1 MNIQDL
7 SLDETYIIGVSG
19 GPDSM
24 ALLDMA
30 YNSGLKLVVAHVN
43 YQKRPTADRDM
54 NIVFD
59 YCLNRNI
66 IFEYRLVKQH
76 QGNFQKWARD
86 QRYEFFQSLA
96 HQYQAM
102 GVLLAH
108 HQDDLIET
116 YLLQKQRKQVPL
128 YWGINDQTVI
138 DDLTI
143 IRPLLDKS
151 KSELIEYC
159 MVNGIQYGDDESN
172 ASDTYTRNKIRHHIV
187 DNLDNN
193 EKEEILANIKQDNE
207 CLITQQN
214 LVKNTYTEVFND
226 YDTAK
231 LSKIDGKIQ
240 TEVIR
245 YYLLNNGIDA
255 RKFSPDYLLKIY
267 KFLDTDQ
274 NRQMNINGKTL
285 ALTYGKPV
293 IFDKRA
299 LSFHYLIDRVEYIE
313 TPFFAISDNG
323 ESINGVTITEDDL
336 PLTIRSWQP
345 DDQIKLRF
353 GHKKINRWFIDRKI
367 PLNERFSW
375 PIILNRHHEVILVP
389 GIGCNVAHFS
399 NNPNM
404 FVLKL

>member
-43 YQKRPTADRDM
+43 YQKRPTAERDM

-172 ASDTYTRNKIRHHIV
+172 ASDTYTRNRIRHQMV
-187 DNLDNN
+187 DKLDND
-193 EKEEILANIKQDNE
+193 EKEEILANIKRDNE

-214 LVKNTYTEVFND
+214 LVKNIYTEVFND
-226 YDTAK
+226 YDKAK
-231 LSKIDGKIQ
+231 LSKIDSEIQ

-255 RKFSPDYLLKIY
+255 RKFSPVYLSKIY

-274 NRQMNINGKTL
+274 NRQMNIKGKTL

-293 IFDKRA
+293 IFDKKA
-299 LSFHYLIDRVEYIE
+299 LSYHYLIDRVKCIE

-323 ESINGVTITEDDL
+323 ERINGVTITEDDL

-375 PIILNRHHEVILVP
+375 PIILNRHQEIILVP
-389 GIGCNVAHFS
+389 EIGCNVAHFS

>member
-43 YQKRPTADRDM
+43 YQKRPTAERDM

-96 HQYQAM
+96 HKYPAM
-102 GVLLAH
+102 GVLVAH

-172 ASDTYTRNKIRHHIV
+172 ASDTYTRNRIRHQMV
-187 DNLDNN
+187 DKLDND
-193 EKEEILANIKQDNE
+193 EKEEILANIKRDNE
-207 CLITQQN
+207 CLIKQQN
-214 LVKNTYTEVFND
+214 LVKNIYTEVFND
-226 YDTAK
+226 YDKAK
-231 LSKIDGKIQ
+231 LSKIDSEIQ

-255 RKFSPDYLLKIY
+255 RKFSPVYLSKIY

-274 NRQMNINGKTL
+274 NRQMNIKGKTL

-293 IFDKRA
+293 IFDKKA
-299 LSFHYLIDRVEYIE
+299 LSYHYLIDRVKCIE

-323 ESINGVTITEDDL
+323 ERINGVTITEDDL

>member
-159 MVNGIQYGDDESN
+159 IVNGIQYGDDESN
-172 ASDTYTRNKIRHHIV
+172 ASDTYTRNRIRHHIV

-226 YDTAK
+226 YDTVK

>member
-172 ASDTYTRNKIRHHIV
+172 ASDTYTRNRIRHQMV
-187 DNLDNN
+187 DKLDND
-193 EKEEILANIKQDNE
+193 EKEEILANIKRDNE

-214 LVKNTYTEVFND
+214 LVKNIYTEVFND
-226 YDTAK
+226 YDKAK
-231 LSKIDGKIQ
+231 LSKIDSEIQ

-255 RKFSPDYLLKIY
+255 RKFSPVYLSKIY

-274 NRQMNINGKTL
+274 NRQMNIKGKTL

-293 IFDKRA
+293 IFDKKA
-299 LSFHYLIDRVEYIE
+299 LSYHYLIDRVEYIE

-323 ESINGVTITEDDL
+323 ERINGVTITEDDL

>member
-43 YQKRPTADRDM
+43 YQKRPTAERDM

-96 HQYQAM
+96 HKYPAM
-102 GVLLAH
+102 GVLVAH

-128 YWGINDQTVI
+128 YWGINDQTII

-172 ASDTYTRNKIRHHIV
+172 ASDTYTRNRIRHQMV
-187 DNLDNN
+187 DKLDND
-193 EKEEILANIKQDNE
+193 EKEEILANIKRDNE
-207 CLITQQN
+207 CLIKQQN
-214 LVKNTYTEVFND
+214 LVKNIYTEVFND
-226 YDTAK
+226 YDKAK
-231 LSKIDGKIQ
+231 LSKIDSEIQ

-255 RKFSPDYLLKIY
+255 RKFSPVYLSKIY

-274 NRQMNINGKTL
+274 NRQMNIKGKTL

-293 IFDKRA
+293 IFDKKA
-299 LSFHYLIDRVEYIE
+299 LSYHYLIDRVKCIE

-323 ESINGVTITEDDL
+323 ERINGVTITEDDL

>member
-7 SLDETYIIGVSG
+7 SLEKTYIIGVSG

-43 YQKRPTADRDM
+43 YQKRLTADRDM

-86 QRYEFFQSLA
+86 QRYELFQSLA
-96 HQYQAM
+96 HKYQAM
-102 GVLLAH
+102 GVLVAH

-128 YWGINDQTVI
+128 YWGINDQTII

-193 EKEEILANIKQDNE
+193 EKEEILANIKRDNE
-207 CLITQQN
+207 CLIKQQN
-214 LVKNTYTEVFND
+214 LVKNIYTEVFND
-226 YDTAK
+226 YDKAK
-231 LSKIDGKIQ
+231 LSKIDSEIQ

-255 RKFSPDYLLKIY
+255 RKFSPVYLSKIY

-274 NRQMNINGKTL
+274 NRQMNIKGKTL

-293 IFDKRA
+293 IFDKKA
-299 LSFHYLIDRVEYIE
+299 LSYHYLIDRVKCIE

-323 ESINGVTITEDDL
+323 ERINGVTITEDDL

-375 PIILNRHHEVILVP
+375 PIILNRHQEIILVP
-389 GIGCNVAHFS
+389 EIGCNVAHFS

>member
-43 YQKRPTADRDM
+43 YQKRPTAERDM

-96 HQYQAM
+96 HKYPAM
-102 GVLLAH
+102 GVLVAH

-172 ASDTYTRNKIRHHIV
+172 ASDTYTRNRIRHQMV
-187 DNLDNN
+187 DKLDND

-231 LSKIDGKIQ
+231 LSKIDSEIQ

-255 RKFSPDYLLKIY
+255 RKFSPVYLSKIY

-274 NRQMNINGKTL
+274 NRQMNIKGKTL

-293 IFDKRA
+293 IFDKKA
-299 LSFHYLIDRVEYIE
+299 LSYHYLIERVKCIE

-323 ESINGVTITEDDL
+323 ERINGVTITEDDL

-375 PIILNRHHEVILVP
+375 PIILNRHQEIILVP
-389 GIGCNVAHFS
+389 EIGCNVAHFS

>member
-43 YQKRPTADRDM
+43 YQKRPTAERDM

-96 HQYQAM
+96 HKYPAM
-102 GVLLAH
+102 GVLVAH

-172 ASDTYTRNKIRHHIV
+172 ASDTYTRNRIRHQMV
-187 DNLDNN
+187 DKLDND
-193 EKEEILANIKQDNE
+193 EKEEILANIKRDNE

-214 LVKNTYTEVFND
+214 LVKNIYTEVFND
-226 YDTAK
+226 YDKAK
-231 LSKIDGKIQ
+231 LSKIDSEIQ

-255 RKFSPDYLLKIY
+255 RKFSPVYLSKIY

-274 NRQMNINGKTL
+274 NRQMNIKGKTL

-293 IFDKRA
+293 IFDKKA
-299 LSFHYLIDRVEYIE
+299 LSYHYLIDRVKCIE

-323 ESINGVTITEDDL
+323 ERINGVTITEDDL

-375 PIILNRHHEVILVP
+375 PIILNRHQEIILVP
-389 GIGCNVAHFS
+389 EIGCNVAHFS

>member
-43 YQKRPTADRDM
+43 YQKRPTAERDM

-172 ASDTYTRNKIRHHIV
+172 ASDTYTRNRIRHQMV
-187 DNLDNN
+187 DKLDND
-193 EKEEILANIKQDNE
+193 EKEEILANIKRDNE

-214 LVKNTYTEVFND
+214 LVKNIYTEVFND
-226 YDTAK
+226 YDKAK
-231 LSKIDGKIQ
+231 LSKIDSEIQ

-255 RKFSPDYLLKIY
+255 RKFSPVYLSKIY

-274 NRQMNINGKTL
+274 NRQMNIKGKTL

-293 IFDKRA
+293 IFDKKA
-299 LSFHYLIDRVEYIE
+299 LSYHYLIDRVKCIE

-323 ESINGVTITEDDL
+323 ERINGVTITEDDL

>member
-7 SLDETYIIGVSG
+7 SLEKTYIIGVSG

-43 YQKRPTADRDM
+43 YQKRPTAERDM

-172 ASDTYTRNKIRHHIV
+172 ASDTYTRNRIRHQMV
-187 DNLDNN
+187 DKLDND
-193 EKEEILANIKQDNE
+193 EKEEILANIKRDNE
-207 CLITQQN
+207 CLIKQQN
-214 LVKNTYTEVFND
+214 LVKNIYTEVFND
-226 YDTAK
+226 YDKAK
-231 LSKIDGKIQ
+231 LSKIDSEIQ

-255 RKFSPDYLLKIY
+255 RKFSPVYLSKIY

-274 NRQMNINGKTL
+274 NRQMNIKGKTL

-293 IFDKRA
+293 IFDKKA
-299 LSFHYLIDRVEYIE
+299 LSYHYLIDRVKCIE

-323 ESINGVTITEDDL
+323 ERINGVTITEDDL

>member
-7 SLDETYIIGVSG
+7 SLEKTYIIGVSG

-24 ALLDMA
+24 ALLNMA
-30 YNSGLKLVVAHVN
+30 YNSGLRLVVAHVN

-86 QRYEFFQSLA
+86 QRYELFQSLT
-96 HQYQAM
+96 HKYQAM
-102 GVLLAH
+102 GVLVAH

-159 MVNGIQYGDDESN
+159 RVNGIQYGDDESN

-187 DNLDNN
+187 DNLDDN

-207 CLITQQN
+207 CLIKQQN

-226 YDTAK
+226 YDKAK
-231 LSKIDGKIQ
+231 LSKIDSKIQ

-255 RKFSPDYLLKIY
+255 RKFSPVYLLKIY
-267 KFLDTDQ
+267 KFLNTDQ
-274 NRQMNINGKTL
+274 NRQININGKTL

-293 IFDKRA
+293 IFDKKA
-299 LSFHYLIDRVEYIE
+299 LSYHYLIDRLEYIE
-313 TPFFAISDNG
+313 TPFFAVSNNG

-375 PIILNRHHEVILVP
+375 PIILNRNQEIILVP

>member
-96 HQYQAM
+96 HKYPAM
-102 GVLLAH
+102 GVLVAH

-231 LSKIDGKIQ
+231 LSKIDSEIQ

-255 RKFSPDYLLKIY
+255 RKFSPVYLSKIY

-274 NRQMNINGKTL
+274 NRQMNIKGKTL

-293 IFDKRA
+293 IFDKKA
-299 LSFHYLIDRVEYIE
+299 LSYHYLIERVKCIE

-323 ESINGVTITEDDL
+323 ERINGVTITEDDL

-375 PIILNRHHEVILVP
+375 PIILNRHQEIILVP
-389 GIGCNVAHFS
+389 EIGCNVAHFS